1 MPDNET
7 LKNAAAFIAFLLAGL
22 WAYFRSPKPQPPVA
36 SPVLAGVGMEL
47 GNREQTERLI
57 AAINRVAD
65 EIANRKTDEMT
76 DTMNELLERLR
87 RKEGG

>member
-7 LKNAAAFIAFLLAGL
+7 LRNAATFIIFMFAGL
-22 WAYFRSPKPQPPVA
+22 WAYFRSPKQSPPTQ
-36 SPVLAGVGMEL
+36 SPVLTGVGMEF

-57 AAINRVAD
+57 AAVNRVAD

-76 DTMNELLERLR
+76 DTMKELLERLR